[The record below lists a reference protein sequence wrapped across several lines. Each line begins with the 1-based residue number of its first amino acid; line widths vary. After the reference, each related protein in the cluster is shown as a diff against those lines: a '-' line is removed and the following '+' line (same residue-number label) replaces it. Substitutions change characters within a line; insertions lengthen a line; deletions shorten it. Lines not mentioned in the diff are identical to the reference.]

1 MSESVEKCVAY
12 MYAIEQKDAIYLTS
26 RLSKRAIQIQKR

>member
-12 MYAIEQKDAIYLTS
+12 MYAIGQKDAVYLTS

>member
-1 MSESVEKCVAY
+1 MSESVEKCAAY
-12 MYAIEQKDAIYLTS
+12 MYAIGQKDAVYLTS

>member
-1 MSESVEKCVAY
+1 MSESVEKCAAD
-12 MYAIEQKDAIYLTS
+12 MYAIGQKDAVYLTS